1 MQDEDESST
10 SREVITGILKTE
22 DSTRNPVPEPEPS
35 KLSGKRFSRQNV
47 AMNAIMNRAAA
58 VLSPP
63 SPTLAEQT
71 QTSKQVAEYVL
82 Y

>member
-22 DSTRNPVPEPEPS
+22 DSTRNPEPVPS